1 MSEIIVKWLTTLA
14 MLILLSFGFNAK
26 ADFYQVNQ
34 QYLAGDYQSSF
45 PQLLSLAQQGNSS
58 AQLTLANAYAK
69 GNATNVD
76 FIQAFAWV
84 MLALDNKHPA
94 ARTAYLDYR
103 TKVPSRRNAKL
114 RYKQLKSKYGKDALS
129 ASLFPEV
136 LSDKEPVIKHAV
148 AISKPDPEYPVAAYE
163 NKSNVWAIAQFDVNE
178 NGKTQ
183 NVNILAAYPD
193 DSISDA
199 VVRAVNSWQFQS
211 SYDSQ
216 NNPVRHNNQ
225 LRLFELFAK
234 RGDFDTSAAHQQ
246 LLTKAKQGHG
256 AEQYMYAKLVEAG
269 RTPENGPT
277 SLDWLMKSA
286 VNGYA
291 KAQFELYQCLSVQ
304 GHCKADPVKALN
316 WLSPANQNGEPH
328 STLLLIQAYLTPDS
342 PLVNYSPQKAQAT
355 LLELI
360 KNDDLQALV
369 LYSKL
374 LATSDDTA
382 VKDTEAAVKYA
393 QQAMA
398 LDNNNPHLLSVLA
411 ITHYDLGKIDEG
423 QDYLMKAITEAEYR
437 QWPIDHFVNLLE
449 QYQIDTLLPAQVPAE
464 P

>member
-1 MSEIIVKWLTTLA
+1 MLTLVS
-14 MLILLSFGFNAK
+14 IGFNAK
-26 ADFYQVNQ
+26 ADFYQVNL

-58 AQLTLANAYAK
+58 AQLTIANAYAK
-69 GNATNVD
+69 GNGTNVD
-76 FIQAFAWV
+76 YIQAFAWV

-94 ARTAYLDYR
+94 AQTAYMEYR
-103 TKVPSRRNAKL
+103 TKVPSRRKAKL
-114 RYKQLKSKYGKDALS
+114 HYKQLKSKYGKDALN
-129 ASLFPEV
+129 ASVFPEV
-136 LSDKEPVIKHAV
+136 LAETEPFIKHAI
-148 AISKPDPEYPVAAYE
+148 AISKPDPEYAVSVYE
-163 NKSNVWAIAQFDVNE
+163 KKSNIWAIAQFDVNE

-183 NVNILAAYPD
+183 NVNILAAYPND
-193 DSISDA
+193 DISDA
-199 VVRAVNSWQFQS
+199 VIRAINSWQFQPR
-211 SYDSQ
+211 YDSQ
-216 NNPVRHNNQ
+216 NNPVRHDNQ

-234 RGDFDTSAAHQQ
+234 RGDFDKSAAHQQ

-277 SLDWLMKSA
+277 SLDWLIKSA

-304 GHCKADPVKALN
+304 GHCKADPVKALH
-316 WLSPANQNGEPH
+316 WLNAANQNGEPQ
-328 STLLLIQAYLTPDS
+328 STMLLIQAYLTPDN

-355 LLELI
+355 LIELI

-374 LATSDDTA
+374 LATSDDA
-382 VKDTEAAVKYA
+382 SVKDTEAAIKYA

-398 LDNNNPHLLSVLA
+398 LDNNNPHLLSVLG
-411 ITHYDLGKIDEG
+411 ITHYELGKNDQG
-423 QDYLMKAITEAEYR
+423 QGYLMKAITEAEYR

-449 QYQIDTLLPAQVPAE
+449 QYQISTLLPAPVPVK